1 MKLAPIV
8 PLVLLALGLCSC
20 AHTPPEP
27 KPEPAPAPEPQRVE
41 KQDDE
46 TFVWVA
52 SVHSVPF
59 TQEPQ
64 PNAWARV
71 CFVLQRADI
80 RTSMTASAGVAS
92 VSVERK
98 RSRDAVELLR
108 KDAAEKGYWL
118 EIAKEFR

>member
-1 MKLAPIV
+1 MKIAPIV

-20 AHTPPEP
+20 AHTPPA
-27 KPEPAPAPEPQRVE
+27 PEPATAPEPQRVE

-46 TFVWVA
+46 TFVWIA

-59 TQEPQ
+59 KQEPQ
-64 PNAWARV
+64 PNAWAHV

-80 RTSMTASAGVAS
+80 RTSMTASGGVAS

-98 RSRDAVELLR
+98 RSREAVEMLR
-108 KDAAEKGYWL
+108 KDAAAKGYWL

>member
-8 PLVLLALGLCSC
+8 PLVLVVLGLCSC
-20 AHTPPEP
+20 AHTPP
-27 KPEPAPAPEPQRVE
+27 APAPESAPALGPLRVE

-59 TQEPQ
+59 KQEPQ
-64 PNAWARV
+64 PNAWAHV

-108 KDAAEKGYWL
+108 KDAAQKGYWL